1 MKILRNIRYAYQ
13 KIRYGFSGRDLWSLD
28 HTITDFVLPRLIAF
42 RNGGGNSSSDGPSGS
57 PLLEGYEEE
66 QFDEMYEEW
75 LRILDK
81 MILAFEYHKLDMED
95 VESGIDTDKWFVDKP
110 GGKVVFRNDDEEMWE
125 EYKKEA
131 ARRDKVMEEGFQ
143 LFAKYYRSLWD

>member
-42 RNGGGNSSSDGPSGS
+42 RNGGGNSSLDAPSGS
-57 PLLEGYEEE
+57 PLLEGYTEE
-66 QFDEMYEEW
+66 QHEEMYEEW

-81 MILAFEYHKLDMED
+81 MILAFEYHKLDMGD
-95 VESGIDTDKWFVDKP
+95 VEGRIDTDKWFVDEP
-110 GGKVVFRNDDEEMWE
+110 GGRVTFPNQDEKWE

-131 ARRDKVMEEGFQ
+131 ERRDKIMSEGFA
-143 LFAKYYRSLWD
+143 LFAKYYISLWD

>member
-1 MKILRNIRYAYQ
+1 MKILRDIKHIYQ

-42 RNGGGNSSSDGPSGS
+42 RNGGGNSSSDGPTGS
-57 PLLEGYEEE
+57 PVLDGYTEE

-95 VESGIDTDKWFVDKP
+95 IECGIDIDWFVDEP
-110 GGKVVFRNDDEEMWE
+110 GGKVIFRNDDDEKWQ

-131 ARRDKVMEEGFQ
+131 ERRDKVMEEGFA
-143 LFAKYYRSLWD
+143 LFAKYYRNLWD

>member
-1 MKILRNIRYAYQ
+1 MKILRDIKHTYQ

-42 RNGGGNSSSDGPSGS
+42 RNGGGNSYLDGPSGS
-57 PLLEGYEEE
+57 PLLEGYTEE
-66 QFDEMYEEW
+66 QHEEMYEEW

-81 MILAFEYHKLDMED
+81 MILAFEYHKIDMED
-95 VESGIDTDKWFVDKP
+95 VDCGIDTDQLFVDEP
-110 GGKVVFRNDDEEMWE
+110 GSKVIFPDQDEKWE

-131 ARRDKVMEEGFQ
+131 ERRDKIMSEGFA
-143 LFAKYYRSLWD
+143 LFAKYYINLWD

>member
-1 MKILRNIRYAYQ
+1 MLRKIKYIYQ

-28 HTITDFVLPRLIAF
+28 HTITDFVLPRLISF
-42 RNGGGNSSSDGPSGS
+42 RHGGGNSSYDGPSGS
-57 PLLEGYEEE
+57 PLLEGYTED

-95 VESGIDTDKWFVDKP
+95 VESGLDSDRLLMDKDRITFPTD
-110 GGKVVFRNDDEEMWE
+110 NEEWE

-131 ARRDKVMEEGFQ
+131 EKRDKIMEEGFA
-143 LFAKYYRSLWD
+143 LFAKYYRNLWD

>member
-1 MKILRNIRYAYQ
+1 MIKRRIKHIYQ
-13 KIRYGFSGRDLWSLD
+13 KIRHGFSGRDLWSLD

-42 RNGGGNSSSDGPSGS
+42 RNGGGNSSLDGPSGS
-57 PLLEGYEEE
+57 PLLEGYTEE

-95 VESGIDTDKWFVDKP
+95 VESGIDADRLLMDKDRITFPADNKEWQ
-110 GGKVVFRNDDEEMWE
+110 

-131 ARRDKVMEEGFQ
+131 ERRDKIMSEGFA
-143 LFAKYYRSLWD
+143 LFAKYYRNLWD